1 MFPFLLILVSFSDV
15 AEVKS
20 IPKHRSNMCKSV
32 IVQTVLNMSR
42 NLAEKYLIY

>member
-1 MFPFLLILVSFSDV
+1 MFPFLLILVSFSV

-20 IPKHRSNMCKSV
+20 IPKHRSNMCESV